1 MRIAVDARAAAEVPA
16 GRGRYVREL
25 LRALAALPDDHE
37 YVLLARSP
45 WADAALDRRFRWR
58 SIRLPDPAWS
68 VAAAGAARG
77 ADAVLATN
85 SYLLAALAPSRAV
98 AVVHDL
104 VAFDRELSLPRGSA
118 AERLTLPL
126 AVRRRQTLLCIS
138 EATRAELIARYP
150 RAAAL
155 AQVVPHGV
163 EPRFF
168 VDRPEEPYVLMT
180 GTLEPRKN
188 IVRALEAAA
197 GLPRDLRERFELVV
211 AGPAGW
217 DTGPIDAAL
226 ARYGDSVRRLGFV
239 PDAELPG
246 LYAASSI
253 FLYPSLKEGFGLPI
267 LEAMAAGSAVV
278 TSSLSSMPE
287 VGGDA
292 VRYADPYDVEAIRAA
307 LRELLE
313 DPVRRAELAKAG
325 RERAR
330 EFTWERT
337 ARETLALL
345 TSR

>member
-1 MRIAVDARAAAEVPA
+1 M
-16 GRGRYVREL
+16 
-25 LRALAALPDDHE
+25 
-37 YVLLARSP
+37 
-45 WADAALDRRFRWR
+45 
-58 SIRLPDPAWS
+58 
-68 VAAAGAARG
+68 
-77 ADAVLATN
+77 
-85 SYLLAALAPSRAV
+85 
-98 AVVHDL
+98 
-104 VAFDRELSLPRGSA
+104 
-118 AERLTLPL
+118 
-126 AVRRRQTLLCIS
+126 
-138 EATRAELIARYP
+138 
-150 RAAAL
+150 
-155 AQVVPHGV
+155 
-163 EPRFF
+163 
-168 VDRPEEPYVLMT
+168 
-180 GTLEPRKN
+180 
-188 IVRALEAAA
+188 
-197 GLPRDLRERFELVV
+197 
-211 AGPAGW
+211 
-217 DTGPIDAAL
+217 GPIDAAL